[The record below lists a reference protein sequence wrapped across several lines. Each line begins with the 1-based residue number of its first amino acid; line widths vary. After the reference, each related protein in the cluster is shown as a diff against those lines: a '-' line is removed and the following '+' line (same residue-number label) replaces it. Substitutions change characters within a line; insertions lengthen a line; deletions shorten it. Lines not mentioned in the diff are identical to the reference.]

1 MKVKVPESKRTFLAD
16 ARRLAKIYNVS
27 ITDIVVVGEEVYARY
42 DYDDENYFNKFIN
55 ELRKKYNFDVIP
67 DNDKKES

>member
-1 MKVKVPESKRTFLAD
+1 MEAKIPESKRAFLAD
-16 ARRLAKIYNVS
+16 AKILAKTYNVR

-42 DYDDENYFNKFIN
+42 DYDDGKDFNEFLK

-67 DNDKKES
+67 DNDRKES

>member
-1 MKVKVPESKRTFLAD
+1 MKVEIPESKRVFLAD
-16 ARRLAKIYNVS
+16 AKRLAKTYNVR

-42 DYDDENYFNKFIN
+42 DYDDGKDFNEFLK

-67 DNDKKES
+67 DNDRKES

>member
-1 MKVKVPESKRTFLAD
+1 MEAKIPESKRAFLAD
-16 ARRLAKIYNVS
+16 AKILAKTYNVR

-42 DYDDENYFNKFIN
+42 DYDDGKDFNEFLK

-67 DNDKKES
+67 DNDRKKS